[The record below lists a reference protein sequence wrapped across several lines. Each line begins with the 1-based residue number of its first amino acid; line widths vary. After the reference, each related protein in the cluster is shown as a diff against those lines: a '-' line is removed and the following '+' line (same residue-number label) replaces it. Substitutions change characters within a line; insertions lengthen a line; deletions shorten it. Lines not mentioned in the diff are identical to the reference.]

1 MPRATIT
8 LIVPQE
14 VWIGALSREFPGTR
28 FRILAALPDGET
40 GVGLVEVTSTEL
52 EAVVAAI
59 EAAEAVTDLQVMQRQ
74 DGTALVQF
82 ETTSPM
88 LLFPVQTSGVPLEL
102 PFDLQDGEAV
112 WELTASRER
121 LGRLGEQLDAFGI
134 EFTVDRLQS
143 YVEPE
148 QLLTE
153 QQEQLV
159 REAVEAGYY
168 DTPRDCTLTE
178 LADRLGMAKSTC
190 SETLHRAEGA
200 IIKQFVAEGLDE
212 RLR

>member
-8 LIVPQE
+8 LNVPEE
-14 VWIGALSREFPGTR
+14 VWIGSLSREFPETR
-28 FRILAALPDGET
+28 FRVLAALPDGET
-40 GVGLVEVTSTEL
+40 GVGLVEVTSDEL

-74 DGTALVQF
+74 DGTALIQF

-88 LLFPVQTSGVPLEL
+88 LLFPVQSSGVPLEL
-102 PFDLQDGEAV
+102 PFDLKDGEAV

-121 LGRLGEQLDAFGI
+121 LGRLGDQLDAFGI

-143 YVEPE
+143 YIEPQ
-148 QLLTE
+148 QLLTD
-153 QQEQLV
+153 QQERLI

-168 DTPRDCTLTE
+168 DTPRGCTLTE
-178 LADRLGMAKSTC
+178 LADKLGMAKSTC
-190 SETLHRAEGA
+190 SETLHRAEGS
-200 IIKQFVAEGLDE
+200 IVKQFVTEGMAEDL
-212 RLR
+212 

>member
-8 LIVPQE
+8 LTVPEE
-14 VWIGALSREFPGTR
+14 VWIGSVSRAYPDAR

-40 GVGLVEVTSTEL
+40 GVGLAEVTAEDL

-59 EAAEAVTDLQVMQRQ
+59 QAADDVTDLQVMQRLE
-74 DGTALVQF
+74 DAALIQF
-82 ETTSPM
+82 ETTAPL

-102 PFDLQDGEAV
+102 PFDLQAGEAV
-112 WELTASRER
+112 WELTASQER
-121 LGRLGEQLDAFGI
+121 LSRLGEQLDAFGI

-148 QLLTE
+148 QLLTD
-153 QQEQLV
+153 QQERLV
-159 REAVEAGYY
+159 RRAAELGYY
-168 DTPRDCTLTE
+168 DTPRRCTLTE
-178 LADRLGMAKSTC
+178 LADTLDMAKSTC
-190 SETLHRAEGA
+190 SETLHRAEET
-200 IIKQFVAEGLDE
+200 IIKQFVEEGLED